1 LAVLVTLHDSGQQ
14 FRFGYNAAVFIMP
27 ATRSRSSTLILQSL
41 AQETPSIESLSE
53 EEWESVWV
61 KVRNH
66 CLTPYLHRRWEET
79 GLLASLP
86 SRVEERFR
94 TARSQNTER
103 NRRLLSKLEEIVATL
118 GKHGIQ
124 PLVLKGLPLAHEYY
138 QDLGLRVLYDLD
150 LQIPAGELRR
160 AQSVLGEI
168 GYTAYDST
176 PGERSSNL
184 LWRPEEYDW
193 DEQGVFDPERP
204 IFLEL
209 HTLPWIPRWHGFRLL
224 CNLDLWKGCRLLE
237 IEGVE
242 LQLPAE
248 EKLLV
253 QLAVHYAFNALE
265 SNARLMHLLDVAL
278 LVRLRGRDLNWPEIL
293 RDAHE
298 SQVASFCFLTLDLA
312 RRICGAEV
320 PEQVWSDLR
329 SGTPRRIVLWLGDK
343 GVDAAIGM
351 DLYRRDRSVIYHLHW
366 GMATG
371 WAERWRVLWY
381 SVFSAWRQGKDWMAF
396 CRRMANRIRHLLTM
410 RG

>member
-1 LAVLVTLHDSGQQ
+1 
-14 FRFGYNAAVFIMP
+14 MP

-41 AQETPSIESLSE
+41 ALENPSIESLSE
-53 EEWESVWV
+53 AEWESVWL
-61 KVRNH
+61 KARTH

-79 GLLASLP
+79 GMLASLP
-86 SRVEERFR
+86 SSVEERFR

-103 NRRLLSKLEEIVATL
+103 NRRLLSKLEEIDATL

-150 LQIPAGELRR
+150 LQVPSRELLR
-160 AQSVLGEI
+160 AQSLLGEI
-168 GYTAYDST
+168 GYTPYVSPRGVT
-176 PGERSSNL
+176 SSNL
-184 LWRPEEYDW
+184 LWQPQEYDW
-193 DEQGVFDPERP
+193 DEQRVFDPERP

-209 HTLPWIPRWHGFRLL
+209 HSLPWIPRWHGFRLL
-224 CNLDLWKGCRLLE
+224 CKLDLWQGCRLLE

-242 LQLPAE
+242 LHLPAE

-253 QLAVHYAFNALE
+253 HLAVHYAFNALE

-298 SQVASFCFLTLDLA
+298 SQIASFCFLTLDLA

-320 PEQVWSDLR
+320 PEQVWSELR
-329 SGTPRRIVLWLGDK
+329 SATPHRIVLWMGLK
-343 GVDAAIGM
+343 GVDAAVGM
-351 DLYRRDRSVIYHLHW
+351 DLYRRDRSVIYLLHW
-366 GMATG
+366 GMA
-371 WAERWRVLWY
+371 
-381 SVFSAWRQGKDWMAF
+381 
-396 CRRMANRIRHLLTM
+396 
-410 RG
+410 